1 MKVMALLLAKAAKI
15 VHKEIVNSSGFHF
28 DGIFPSG
35 CQHGSVPTDIK
46 TMVSMLLYGADLKDQ
61 DSTDSQA
68 NLTISQTILFNF
80 NKHVSPSG
88 KSRHFLEREPP
99 LAPYIG
105 MNIHTETRS
114 KKLITQLYDLGLSVS
129 YDRVLQLESQL
140 TTAVC
145 ENFQNKG
152 VVVPAQF

>member
-1 MKVMALLLAKAAKI
+1 M
-15 VHKEIVNSSGFHF
+15 
-28 DGIFPSG
+28 
-35 CQHGSVPTDIK
+35 
-46 TMVSMLLYGADLKDQ
+46 
-61 DSTDSQA
+61 
-68 NLTISQTILFNF
+68 
-80 NKHVSPSG
+80 SPSV
-88 KSRHFLEREPP
+88 KSRHSLERETP
-99 LAPYIG
+99 LALYIG

-152 VVVPAQF
+152 VVVPAQFRCGLFTVREELFAFLSNKIATLDCPEDK